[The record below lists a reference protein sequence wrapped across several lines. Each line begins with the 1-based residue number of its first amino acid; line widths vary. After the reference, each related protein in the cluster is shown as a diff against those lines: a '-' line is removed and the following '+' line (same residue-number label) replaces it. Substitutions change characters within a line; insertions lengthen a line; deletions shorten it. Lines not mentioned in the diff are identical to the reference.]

1 MTTKFVTTA
10 SVPTSIT
17 VVPKVV
23 LRRPPTETTEAQ
35 REKRLKKQAA
45 ANRITCRDNKN
56 GTYTVTSQT
65 RTHDGQRAGSYLV
78 SAHPAGVML
87 VPLALAH
94 PGRADRNHE
103 VRAGALAV
111 MGSGLRGDSVRAIL
125 IVAAGD
131 TIGSGLLLQALL
143 ALRLGRLR
151 WGATENNL
159 RDYCDRRWNT
169 GSGYELCRHCW
180 PLFA

>member
-78 SAHPAGVML
+78 VPISAAWVCECQWHEH
-87 VPLALAH
+87 H
-94 PGRADRNHE
+94 PGGMCAHVAQVRAHRTRKGLSVDPVASDKSATEIMIERADSER
-103 VRAGALAV
+103 RA
-111 MGSGLRGDSVRAIL
+111 RGRTAYREEI
-125 IVAAGD
+125 
-131 TIGSGLLLQALL
+131 
-143 ALRLGRLR
+143 
-151 WGATENNL
+151 
-159 RDYCDRRWNT
+159 
-169 GSGYELCRHCW
+169 
-180 PLFA
+180 